1 MKTAISLPDNVFMKA
16 ELLSHKLKK
25 TRSAIYREA
34 MEEYVARHDSDAIT
48 EAMDCVVRDI
58 GETKDSFRRT
68 AAKRVLKRIEW

>member
-1 MKTAISLPDNVFMKA
+1 MKTAISLPDGVFNKA
-16 ELLSHKLKK
+16 ERLSHKLKK

-48 EAMDCVVRDI
+48 VAMDCVVMDI
-58 GETKDSFRRT
+58 GVKPDSFRKT